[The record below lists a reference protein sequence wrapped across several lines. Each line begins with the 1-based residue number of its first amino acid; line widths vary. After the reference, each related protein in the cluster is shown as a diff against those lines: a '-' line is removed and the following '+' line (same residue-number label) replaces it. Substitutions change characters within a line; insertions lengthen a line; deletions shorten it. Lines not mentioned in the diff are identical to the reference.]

1 MLRFAEELLI
11 LLLDE
16 DSGASVALPDRTL
29 NHALAG
35 AVLMD
40 LEREGR
46 IDTDPARLILVDPTP
61 VDDDLLD
68 PILAEIAAA
77 ARSGDAPTGDAPS
90 GQWPHAAD
98 YWVSRAAAHAPAIRE
113 RALARL
119 VRRGILDADD
129 DGSHALSRPV
139 SRSRRYPL
147 AGDGAAVQEIRLR
160 IMGILFSSDIPTPED
175 AAIIGLADA
184 CGIFEFILTSAE
196 RAPAL
201 PRIRAVGQLFPI
213 ARAVAQAIASAPE
226 PAADAPAEPRPG
238 PTIPRARGLPVI
250 GSARSLMTDTMPF
263 LLRQYRRHGPVF
275 EVRALHRKIIVLAGA
290 DANRLMQ
297 RHGKVH
303 FRSLELWRNLHT
315 DLDVAH
321 SIVSVDG
328 AEHSRYRRAL
338 RPAYSRERLER
349 RIDAAAAIAR
359 REIAHWPAGPPV
371 RAVPALKRIAAEQM
385 AVITANTPALEYQD
399 DLTVYMDFLLGVRVF
414 GRYPGFL
421 LKLPRVR
428 RARRRLQELYDK
440 AMAVHQTNPNP
451 DGETPARNRDGG
463 DTDAGDPDLR
473 EPDIIDAILELH
485 RADPQLLPETDLW
498 LASMAPFIVGI
509 DTVPNTLAFILYGI
523 LKTPEL
529 QEQVR
534 AEADA
539 LFADAAPDCAA
550 NTAEG
555 SRAPTAAALRNMD
568 VTHRAIMEAMRLY
581 PVAGLAFRT
590 VANSFDFAGH
600 RIPAGARVLLATA
613 LPHYLPEH
621 FPDPERFD
629 IDRYAPGRMEQA
641 RPGVYAPFG
650 LGPHTC
656 LGNGFAQAQL
666 MLTIAAIF
674 HDAELALH
682 PPGYNLKTVYTPVLA
697 PERRFA
703 FRVIRHRRRYRPA

>member
-68 PILAEIAAA
+68 PILAEISAAA
-77 ARSGDAPTGDAPS
+77 PSSDAPSGDTPS
-90 GQWPHAAD
+90 GQWPHTAD

-129 DGSHALSRPV
+129 GGSHALSRPV

-184 CGIFEFILTSAE
+184 CGIFEFILTSDE

-213 ARAVAQAIASAPE
+213 ARAVAQAIARAPE
-226 PAADAPAEPRPG
+226 PPAPPAEHRPV
-238 PTIPRARGLPVI
+238 PPIPRARGLPVI

-275 EVRALHRKIIVLAGA
+275 EVRALNRKIIVLAGA
-290 DANRLMQ
+290 EANRLMQ
-297 RHGKVH
+297 RHGKVQ

-349 RIDAAAAIAR
+349 RIDTAAAIAR

-399 DLTVYMDFLLGVRVF
+399 DLTIYMDFLLGVRVF

-440 AMAVHQTNPNP
+440 AMAGHQTNPNP
-451 DGETPARNRDGG
+451 DGETPDR
-463 DTDAGDPDLR
+463 DPDLR

-539 LFADAAPDCAA
+539 LFADADAA
-550 NTAEG
+550 GG
-555 SRAPTAAALRNMD
+555 SRAPDAAALRNMD

-629 IDRYAPGRMEQA
+629 IDRYAPGRMEQS

-674 HDAELALH
+674 HDAELSLH

-703 FRVIRHRRRYRPA
+703 FRVIRHRHRYGAA

>member
-1 MLRFAEELLI
+1 MLHFAEELLI

-16 DSGASVALPDRTL
+16 DSGAWVPIPDRTL

-40 LEREGR
+40 LERAGR
-46 IDTDPARLILVDPTP
+46 IDTDPTRLILVNPTP
-61 VDDDLLD
+61 VDDDIID
-68 PILAEIAAA
+68 PVLAEIAAA
-77 ARSGDAPTGDAPS
+77 ARSSDARS
-90 GQWPHAAD
+90 GQWPRTAD
-98 YWVSRAAAHAPAIRE
+98 YWVARAAAHAPVIRE

-129 DGSHALSRPV
+129 GGSHALARPV
-139 SRSRRYPL
+139 SRSRRYPR
-147 AGDGAAVQEIRLR
+147 AGPAAAVQEIRLR

-184 CGIFEFILTSAE
+184 CGIFELILARAE
-196 RAPAL
+196 HATAA

-213 ARAVAQAIASAPE
+213 ARAVAQAIAQTP
-226 PAADAPAEPRPG
+226 APAPPPPEPRPC
-238 PTIPRARGLPVI
+238 PPIPRARGLPFI

-263 LLRQYRRHGPVF
+263 LLRQYQRHGPVF
-275 EVRALHRKIIVLAGA
+275 EVRALNRKIIVLAGA
-290 DANRLMQ
+290 DANRFMQ
-297 RHGKVH
+297 RHGKTH
-303 FRSLELWRNLHT
+303 FRSLELWRSLHT

-349 RIDAAAAIAR
+349 RIDVAADIAR
-359 REIAHWPAGPPV
+359 REIADWPAGPPR

-399 DLTVYMDFLLGVRVF
+399 DLTLYMDFLLNVRVF

-428 RARRRLQELYDK
+428 RARRRLQELYDQ
-440 AMAVHQTNPNP
+440 AMAGRQTNPDPN
-451 DGETPARNRDGG
+451 GETPARDPDLQDPDIRE
-463 DTDAGDPDLR
+463 PDLR

-485 RADPQLLPETDLW
+485 RTDPQLLPETDLW

-509 DTVPNTLAFILYGI
+509 DTVPNTLAFILYAI
-523 LKTPEL
+523 LKHPEL

-539 LFADAAPDCAA
+539 LFADATGPRAPD
-550 NTAEG
+550 
-555 SRAPTAAALRNMD
+555 AAALRSMD

-581 PVAGLAFRT
+581 PVAGLTFRT
-590 VANSFDFAGH
+590 VANSFDFAGR

-621 FPDPERFD
+621 FPNPERFD

-641 RPGVYAPFG
+641 SPGVYAPFG

-674 HDAELALH
+674 HDVELALH

-703 FRVIRHRRRYRPA
+703 FRVIRHRHRRRPA